1 MKKIYTIFFIK
12 ILTAILIPIIND
24 FDEIDEPE
32 ELEEFIEHPVES
44 LNSWHSD

>member
-1 MKKIYTIFFIK
+1 MKNIYTIFFIG
-12 ILTAILIPIIND
+12 ILTAIPIPIIND

-44 LNSWHSD
+44 

>member
-1 MKKIYTIFFIK
+1 MKKIYTIFFIG
-12 ILTAILIPIIND
+12 ILIAIPITND